1 MSNLPKRYTEGLTPS
16 QIKDLERNIERTKKL
31 INKGKE
37 DEAIKLAE
45 KRPQPAELKE
55 KRKSSFTTKLEK
67 IYNINKLPD
76 TPSKEF
82 QKLTGLSVADQE
94 EIIQRG
100 KKAFLTAGSR
110 RGTNAFAWATARL
123 YAFVVKTVEANKK
136 NLDKINQDQD
146 IFIKVR
152 SKIKM

>member
-45 KRPQPAELKE
+45 KRPQPAELKT
-55 KRKSSFTTKLEK
+55 RKSSFTTKLEK
-67 IYNINKLPD
+67 LYNVDKLPD

-110 RGTNAFAWATARL
+110 RGTNAFAWAKARL
-123 YAFVVKTVEANKK
+123 YAFIVKTVEANKK
-136 NLDKINQDQD
+136 GLEKINQDMD
-146 IFIKVR
+146 IFERVK